1 MVCAWKSAH
10 PALQQ
15 WSKIHSTLEQRRS
28 QLQKEAAALRVCLV
42 EYEFRDLKV
51 CAWIF
56 AHPGL
61 SNMSNRGVKCTQPWN
76 SAAHN
81 CKSSLRKCAFEYESS
96 RVHTY
101 GAHLRAGK
109 HKIIFIVFLWI
120 YLDCTIWKMS
130 RHVQFHRV
138 CAAHLAHP
146 VYTALITSLSG
157 ANGCS
162 LGFSRKLLIYSKT
175 SFKMLGMFFQLSI
188 SIFVI
193 YLKLATASGWLIA

>member
-1 MVCAWKSAH
+1 
-10 PALQQ
+10 
-15 WSKIHSTLEQRRS
+15 
-28 QLQKEAAALRVCLV
+28 
-42 EYEFRDLKV
+42 
-51 CAWIF
+51 
-56 AHPGL
+56 
-61 SNMSNRGVKCTQPWN
+61 
-76 SAAHN
+76 
-81 CKSSLRKCAFEYESS
+81 
-96 RVHTY
+96 
-101 GAHLRAGK
+101 
-109 HKIIFIVFLWI
+109 
-120 YLDCTIWKMS
+120 MS

-193 YLKLATASGWLIA
+193 YLKLATASG